1 MINVGII
8 GFGTVGAGTVR
19 ILLKNRDLLK
29 ERIGFEI
36 NLKKIA
42 DLDITRDRGIS
53 ISPDILTANADD
65 ILNDPQIDIVVE
77 LIGGIRPAKDFI
89 LKAIQNHKHVVTAN
103 KALLATAA
111 PSDNISPLSVR
122 PLHFPDHQAKDQC
135 NAHYSN
141 CKIDPQ
147 LSWGDSHR
155 TREAEETGQTRGWE
169 PGQDYPNSGF

>member
-1 MINVGII
+1 MKGNPNPVLLASSSPIAPGNPKMMEFDNVTLRMILVHNSSWSAYPFAMTIGAFSRLATNVRASTI
-8 GFGTVGAGTVR
+8 
-19 ILLKNRDLLK
+19 KNTFH
-29 ERIGFEI
+29 E
-36 NLKKIA
+36 NL
-42 DLDITRDRGIS
+42 R
-53 ISPDILTANADD
+53 
-65 ILNDPQIDIVVE
+65 
-77 LIGGIRPAKDFI
+77 LIGKRIASIVPDTFHCQRNPQDR
-89 LKAIQNHKHVVTAN
+89 